1 MSHTAAPTIAP
12 PSAPTN
18 DAPSAYP
25 TDEQILGINNG
36 DESAFDALLAGAA
49 ANARRIIEARANGS
63 EPVARV
69 PRTRGLPLN
78 SNFAQDFTN
87 SGESARNATV
97 NSRGDAGSAAAS
109 VTIPAFGERGLHDG
123 ANESAADENPSA
135 RAASEITAL
144 PARLPNDAPEWLA
157 RASAAAPDSAPQLA
171 AMYQR
176 ANALETFDRAYY
188 GADAAAQQ
196 SLVAQLYADD
206 PAALR
211 AMVAAAQQFIAGGA
225 SAPRQEPRGSM
236 DNSLDAHSDSS
247 SAHPNFTTSPEAP
260 ASGRTEF
267 SRTGADRAP
276 SHTNNF
282 DPAAYAQFEQSTND
296 AVVADVNRAIERAL
310 DRALPAN
317 ISDGARRR
325 IAGDT
330 LAEVHAALRGDR
342 DLSAQVAQMLRGAI
356 ASSAQFGGAFGAPHS
371 NFTTSP
377 EAPASGRTEFS
388 RTGGAPRQE
397 PGGSMAFSGSAR
409 AGASSTHSQLSAS
422 RFDSATRDAVARLIA
437 TRARTVV
444 PEAARRVIGEWT
456 GSVLASHRDRAAKT
470 QAASA
475 RVDVTGGGMNS
486 PTPRRA
492 VSPRDINYRA
502 TSDEDI
508 LSW

>member
-1 MSHTAAPTIAP
+1 MSQTAAPTIAP
-12 PSAPTN
+12 QTTPP
-18 DAPSAYP
+18 DAYP
-25 TDEQILGINNG
+25 SEEQILGINSG
-36 DESAFDALLAGAA
+36 DESAFDALLASAA
-49 ANARRIIEARANGS
+49 ANARRIIDARANGDGVVPPPS
-63 EPVARV
+63 PAAPPTNKSAGQEPGG
-69 PRTRGLPLN
+69 T
-78 SNFAQDFTN
+78 
-87 SGESARNATV
+87 E
-97 NSRGDAGSAAAS
+97 DAPTSAAIA
-109 VTIPAFGERGLHDG
+109 
-123 ANESAADENPSA
+123 
-135 RAASEITAL
+135 AL
-144 PARLPNDAPEWLA
+144 PARLPVDAPEWLA
-157 RASAAAPDSAPQLA
+157 RATAAAPDSAPQLA
-171 AMYQR
+171 AMWQR
-176 ANALETFDRAYY
+176 ANALEIFDRAYY

-211 AMVAAAQQFIAGGA
+211 AMVNAAQQIIAGEHVPPPSPA
-225 SAPRQEPRGSM
+225 APPTNKSAGQEPGGT
-236 DNSLDAHSDSS
+236 NSAD
-247 SAHPNFTTSPEAP
+247 
-260 ASGRTEF
+260 TEQEN
-267 SRTGADRAP
+267 AAP
-276 SHTNNF
+276 SHANNF

-310 DRALPAN
+310 DRALPNN

-342 DLSAQVAQMLRGAI
+342 DLSAQVAQMLRGRV
-356 ASSAQFGGAFGAPHS
+356 SSLP
-371 NFTTSP
+371 
-377 EAPASGRTEFS
+377 
-388 RTGGAPRQE
+388 TGGDSLQPR
-397 PGGSMAFSGSAR
+397 GTSINSTSGKTGVSAK
-409 AGASSTHSQLSAS
+409 HSQLAAS

-492 VSPRDINYRA
+492 VAPRDINYRA

>member
-1 MSHTAAPTIAP
+1 MSQTAAPTIAP
-12 PSAPTN
+12 PSAPTP
-18 DAPSAYP
+18 APIHPSAASDAYP
-25 TDEQILGINNG
+25 SDEQILGINNG
-36 DESAFDALLAGAA
+36 GDDAAFDALLATAA
-49 ANARRIIEARANGS
+49 ANARRILDARANGGES
-63 EPVARV
+63 VARV
-69 PRTRGLPLN
+69 PPNAGPSAEAN
-78 SNFAQDFTN
+78 SHVESDSRA
-87 SGESARNATV
+87 ESA
-97 NSRGDAGSAAAS
+97 
-109 VTIPAFGERGLHDG
+109 
-123 ANESAADENPSA
+123 ENP
-135 RAASEITAL
+135 RVQGNPGYTPL
-144 PARLPNDAPEWLA
+144 PADAPEWLA
-157 RASAAAPDSAPQLA
+157 RATAAAPDSAPQLA
-171 AMYQR
+171 AMWQR

-211 AMVAAAQQFIAGGA
+211 AMVAAAQQIIAGGA
-225 SAPRQEPRGSM
+225 NANARVAQPESKGWGLSQTDGNNRADNGTALTSRISAE
-236 DNSLDAHSDSS
+236 DNFNVSQSERE
-247 SAHPNFTTSPEAP
+247 SPP
-260 ASGRTEF
+260 LQP
-267 SRTGADRAP
+267 GAGYKNQSVAAQQNAAP
-276 SHTNNF
+276 SHAAPTF

-310 DRALPAN
+310 DRALPNN

-342 DLSAQVAQMLRGAI
+342 DLSAQVAQMLRG
-356 ASSAQFGGAFGAPHS
+356 S
-371 NFTTSP
+371 
-377 EAPASGRTEFS
+377 
-388 RTGGAPRQE
+388 
-397 PGGSMAFSGSAR
+397 
-409 AGASSTHSQLSAS
+409 GASAKHSQLSSS

-470 QAASA
+470 QTASA

-492 VSPRDINYRA
+492 VAPRDINYRA

>member
-12 PSAPTN
+12 PSTPSAPN
-18 DAPSAYP
+18 KPGVQPSAYP
-25 TDEQILGINNG
+25 SDEQILGINNG
-36 DESAFDALLAGAA
+36 DDAAFDALLATAA
-49 ANARRIIEARANGS
+49 ANARRILDARTPQDANAHVAPPSPAANSSSENAGTEAGA
-63 EPVARV
+63 
-69 PRTRGLPLN
+69 T
-78 SNFAQDFTN
+78 
-87 SGESARNATV
+87 SA
-97 NSRGDAGSAAAS
+97 
-109 VTIPAFGERGLHDG
+109 
-123 ANESAADENPSA
+123 
-135 RAASEITAL
+135 AL
-144 PARLPNDAPEWLA
+144 PAAAPEWLA
-157 RASAAAPDSAPQLA
+157 RATAAAPDSAPQLA
-171 AMYQR
+171 AMWQR

-211 AMVAAAQQFIAGGA
+211 AMVAAAQQIIARDANANANARVAQPGVKGWGFSQPDA
-225 SAPRQEPRGSM
+225 DHST
-236 DNSLDAHSDSS
+236 DNSTALTAGNRAED
-247 SAHPNFTTSPEAP
+247 NFNHAGRDGEAP
-260 ASGRTEF
+260 PLHP
-267 SRTGADRAP
+267 GAGYKNQSAAAQQNPTQQNPAP
-276 SHTNNF
+276 SHANNF

-330 LAEVHAALRGDR
+330 LSEVHAALRGDR
-342 DLSAQVAQMLRGAI
+342 DLSAQVAQMLRGA
-356 ASSAQFGGAFGAPHS
+356 SGVVAPPS
-371 NFTTSP
+371 LAANSRSRN
-377 EAPASGRTEFS
+377 AGTE
-388 RTGGAPRQE
+388 
-397 PGGSMAFSGSAR
+397 
-409 AGASSTHSQLSAS
+409 AGATNSP

-492 VSPRDINYRA
+492 VAPRDINYRA

>member
-1 MSHTAAPTIAP
+1 VY
-12 PSAPTN
+12 PS
-18 DAPSAYP
+18 
-25 TDEQILGINNG
+25 DEQILGINSG
-36 DESAFDALLAGAA
+36 DESAFDALLASAA
-49 ANARRIIEARANGS
+49 ENARRILDARA
-63 EPVARV
+63 
-69 PRTRGLPLN
+69 T
-78 SNFAQDFTN
+78 
-87 SGESARNATV
+87 
-97 NSRGDAGSAAAS
+97 GSAASRSADDAHVAPPS
-109 VTIPAFGERGLHDG
+109 PA
-123 ANESAADENPSA
+123 ANSIDESAGTEASATITAPSA
-135 RAASEITAL
+135 AAIA
-144 PARLPNDAPEWLA
+144 ALPNDAPEWLA
-157 RASAAAPDSAPQLA
+157 RATAAAPESASQLA

-176 ANALETFDRAYY
+176 ANALEIFDRAYY

-211 AMVAAAQQFIAGGA
+211 AMVAAAQQFIAGDANGNA
-225 SAPRQEPRGSM
+225 RVAQVSAAPFADR
-236 DNSLDAHSDSS
+236 
-247 SAHPNFTTSPEAP
+247 PEAP
-260 ASGRTEF
+260 RSVTRNAQFSGNPQVPAENAGDLSYNNPASRDAN
-267 SRTGADRAP
+267 SANAHADPAP
-276 SHTNNF
+276 SHANNF

-310 DRALPAN
+310 DRALPNN

-342 DLSAQVAQMLRGAI
+342 DLSAQVAQMLRGAM
-356 ASSAQFGGAFGAPHS
+356 ATHP

-377 EAPASGRTEFS
+377 EALASGRTEFP
-388 RTGGAPRQE
+388 RTGAAPRQE
-397 PGGSMAFSGSAR
+397 PGGSMAYSAGTQFG
-409 AGASSTHSQLSAS
+409 GASAKHSQLSAS

-492 VSPRDINYRA
+492 VAPRDINYRA